1 MKGVKCGKNDI
12 KMMGV
17 IVKESQ
23 MRLNIDKMGEFFI
36 IYDFWNFYYLCN

>member
-1 MKGVKCGKNDI
+1 MKGVKCSKNDI

-23 MRLNIDKMGEFFI
+23 MRLNIDKE
-36 IYDFWNFYYLCN
+36 

>member
-1 MKGVKCGKNDI
+1 MKCVKCGKNDI

-23 MRLNIDKMGEFFI
+23 MRLNIDKE
-36 IYDFWNFYYLCN
+36 